1 VSNILSWLKSNVL
14 IVIFSVVMIVSI
26 PVSFVLSGMWQ
37 ESIRSARQKAADD
50 EYKKIKAAEV
60 NYTLPTYVAGQQ
72 PVSLKTPPN
81 AEVTAWFRANREE
94 LSTAAAEMA
103 QRAEQ
108 FNEGVGPD
116 ATAVLRT
123 PHRPLVEGLFPRGAN
138 QEAERA
144 KQYEM
149 EEVLVAKRGRPNI
162 YQQLLDSVRAGAS
175 ADPVTINE
183 SIKDMLTRETEKITA
198 GKRGLTQEEQDVL
211 LKQLSE
217 RRIAFYQAAARE
229 RGVFAT
235 MEVFPKAPSKGMNT
249 IPFGAIPEES
259 ITTPDL
265 FINQWDYWVLSD
277 VFAAV
282 RLANSTS
289 GGGGVENAVVKRIE
303 SIALFEPEGLYATE
317 DASTAAMGF
326 GMEPPSEPV
335 AAIPGMV
342 PEDPKASITRRG
354 MGKWNTVYDIR
365 RVRMVAVVS
374 SARLND
380 FLNAITRTN
389 FMTVTSLNLTEVSV
403 WDDLRDGYFY
413 GTEHV
418 VRATLE
424 IESVWLRSWMLK
436 YMPGPVRSALGVPR
450 AEGDDSTDSMG
461 GFGANRDN
469 IGGDSGGGGGG
480 GGGGRGLPDSTFTSP
495 RKGGGG

>member
-1 VSNILSWLKSNVL
+1 MNSVISWLKSNVL
-14 IVIFSVVMIVSI
+14 IVVCVVVIAVSL
-26 PVSFVLSGMWQ
+26 PASFVASRMWQ
-37 ESIRSARQKAADD
+37 SSIVSARQKAADD

-60 NYTLPTYVAGQQ
+60 TYTLPTYVAGQQ

-81 AEVTAWFRANREE
+81 AEVTAWFRAHRED
-94 LSTAAAEMA
+94 LSKAAAETA
-103 QRAEQ
+103 LRAEQ
-108 FNEGVGPD
+108 FNEGLGAD
-116 ATAVLRT
+116 AQAVLRT
-123 PHRPLVEGLFPRGAN
+123 AHRPLVEGLFPSNPNAD
-138 QEAERA
+138 AERA

-149 EEVLVAKRGRPNI
+149 EEILVAKRGRPNI
-162 YQQLLDSVRAGAS
+162 YQQLLDSVRAGAP
-175 ADPVTINE
+175 ADPVAVNE

-198 GKRGLTQEEQDVL
+198 GKRGLTQEEQDAL
-211 LKQLSE
+211 LKQLGE
-217 RRIAFYQAAARE
+217 RRIAFYQAAARD
-229 RGVFAT
+229 RGVYAT
-235 MEVFPKAPSKGMNT
+235 LEVFPRTPAKGKNT
-249 IPFGAIPEES
+249 IPFGSIPEDA

-282 RLANSTS
+282 RLANSAS

-303 SIALFEPEGLYATE
+303 TIELFEPEGLYATE
-317 DASTAAMGF
+317 DTSAAAMGF
-326 GMEPPSEPV
+326 GMDTPSEPV
-335 AAIPGMV
+335 AAVPGMV
-342 PEDPKASITRRG
+342 PEDPTASITRRG

-389 FMTVTSLNLTEVSV
+389 FMTVTSLNLAEVSV
-403 WDDLRDGYFY
+403 WDDLRDGYYY

-424 IESVWLRSWMLK
+424 IETIWLRSWMLK
-436 YMPGPVRSALGVPR
+436 YMPRAVRGALGVPG
-450 AEGDDSTDSMG
+450 EDGDAGSFG
-461 GFGANRDN
+461 GFGAGRDAS
-469 IGGDSGGGGGG
+469 GDFGG
-480 GGGGRGLPDSTFTSP
+480 GGGGRGLGTDSTFTSP